1 MFCVLLP
8 VITKTYAMSAF
19 HLSKKKQPD
28 VEVDLEL
35 PQFLMRGYTYR
46 DVRMGGRWQG
56 SSLAARLSSADPN
69 LALDVSAEAELDGKR
84 LASLQAAGHVK
95 RLAPAALGWGTK
107 VGDAVL
113 SARFAADV
121 TRRGGGMPLGELRID
136 DFAMTS
142 ASKDYHLDQL
152 LLCSAVSAGRNRLS
166 LSSDFARAELEGPL
180 APGDLKKCGLAL
192 LGKCLPGLTDANARY
207 LEVQT
212 ELDGSP
218 WRLASVYLPNGNPP
232 YNNPADKSKLAYKLQ
247 WFDAF
252 LAHAAELQKLSV
264 PVVLGGD
271 FNVILTPKDV
281 YDSRPFVHDALF
293 LPEVRKR
300 LRMLEYAGFYD
311 AFRTL
316 HPDEPGYTFWDYTGN
331 ALAADF
337 GMRIDYLFLN
347 APAADRLTAC
357 AVDKSPR
364 LGTKPSDH
372 TALTAEFA
380 K

>member
-1 MFCVLLP
+1 MKIATYNVNSVNARMENLTAWL
-8 VITKTYAMSAF
+8 KT
-19 HLSKKKQPD
+19 
-28 VEVDLEL
+28 
-35 PQFLMRGYTYR
+35 
-46 DVRMGGRWQG
+46 
-56 SSLAARLSSADPN
+56 
-69 LALDVSAEAELDGKR
+69 AE
-84 LASLQAAGHVK
+84 
-95 RLAPAALGWGTK
+95 P
-107 VGDAVL
+107 DAVL
-113 SARFAADV
+113 LQEIKCDDGNF
-121 TRRGGGMPLGELRID
+121 PFFELR
-136 DFAMTS
+136 AAGYEVKMLGQKS
-142 ASKDYHLDQL
+142 YNGVAV
-152 LLCSAVSAGRNRLS
+152 LCRKPLTVVR
-166 LSSDFARAELEGPL
+166 EG
-180 APGDLKKCGLAL
+180 
-192 LGKCLPGLTDANARY
+192 LPGLTDANARY

-281 YDSRPFVHDALF
+281 YDSRPFIHDALF

-311 AFRTL
+311 AFRML
-316 HPDEPGYTFWDYTGN
+316 HPDDPGYTFWDYTGN

-347 APAADRLTAC
+347 APAADRLTVC

-364 LGTKPSDH
+364 LDAKPSDH
-372 TALTAEFA
+372 TALVSEFA
-380 K
+380 CSAPR